1 MKKLA
6 ENLISLRKA
15 RNLSQSAVAEEVHVG
30 IRAYQNY
37 EYGTRIPP
45 LPTAVALAD
54 LFDVSLDDLV
64 GRDFPQAGKKESQP

>member
-6 ENLISLRKA
+6 ENLVSLRKA
-15 RNLSQSAVAEEVHVG
+15 KNLSQNAVAEAVHVG

-45 LPTAVALAD
+45 LPVAVTLAD
-54 LFDVSLDDLV
+54 LFDVSLDGLV
-64 GRDFPQAGKKESQP
+64 GREFPKAGEKERDP

>member
-6 ENLISLRKA
+6 ENLVSLRNAKH
-15 RNLSQSAVAEEVHVG
+15 LSQVAVAEAVHVG

-54 LFDVSLDDLV
+54 LFDVSLDELV
-64 GRDFPQAGKKESQP
+64 GRER